1 MGKHKELTSKA
12 TKYYL
17 PKEDYLTAIHY
28 ALRYPTLLAE
38 LPPADSGKAIDYS
51 KEKVQSSSFYDAT
64 SELAIRRQEV
74 LAKIILIES
83 TIKET
88 AGGLD
93 YYLKLAVCY
102 GLTFDQLNAKG
113 MPMCRRSFYE
123 MRRHFYF
130 ELIKKI

>member
-1 MGKHKELTSKA
+1 MGKYKELKNKNTSF
-12 TKYYL
+12 YL

-51 KEKVQSSSFYDAT
+51 KEKVQSSSIYDAT
-64 SELAIRRQEV
+64 SELAIKRQEI
-74 LAKIILIES
+74 LAKINLIDE

-93 YYLKLAVCY
+93 HFLKLAVCY
-102 GLTFDQLNAKG
+102 GFTYEQLLAKK
-113 MPMCRRSFYE
+113 MPLGRRAFYE
-123 MRRHFYF
+123 MRRYFYF
-130 ELIKKI
+130 VLIKKL

>member
-1 MGKHKELTSKA
+1 MGKYKELKSKGTSF
-12 TKYYL
+12 YL

-38 LPPADSGKAIDYS
+38 LPPADSGKGIDYS
-51 KEKVQSSSFYDAT
+51 KERVQTPLYDST
-64 SELAIRRQEV
+64 SELVIRREET
-74 LAKIILIES
+74 LAKIILIDS

-88 AGGLD
+88 AEGLD

-102 GLTFDQLNAKG
+102 GLTYDQLLAKG
-113 MPMCRRSFYE
+113 LPMCRRSFYE